1 MEKVAMLS
9 CFLLDKITTV
19 QNKVL
24 MNSVATNL
32 IKVPIYEVKTMQLP
46 AVREKCIYFIIS
58 W

>member
-1 MEKVAMLS
+1 MLS

-58 W
+58 